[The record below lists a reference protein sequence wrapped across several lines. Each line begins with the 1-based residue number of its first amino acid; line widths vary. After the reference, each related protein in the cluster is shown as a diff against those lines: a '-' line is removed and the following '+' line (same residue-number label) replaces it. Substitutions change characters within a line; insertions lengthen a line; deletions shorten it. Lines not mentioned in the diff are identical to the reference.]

1 MTKLNSSYIHG
12 IVISL
17 FITAS
22 SLAAITNG
30 TFNSGLDG
38 GWIINDE
45 NGVVWSPSGFW
56 DEANQGTAKL
66 QYHEGLACSS
76 ISLSDFIDN
85 NSTALR
91 FQIRTPRPVISET
104 DHLYIKLLDNLGN
117 SVLGTNSFFHW
128 KSGDAYLADPPVGWL
143 QGETPAGV
151 SVVEE
156 LLDSPDLENNPDW
169 QYVLYSIQVDI
180 LDGWWAQQLTLNFSL
195 YHQPNDGIDS
205 TILIDNVQLFSSNT
219 STVPAPGAILLA
231 LAGLTS
237 IRFLHKRL

>member
-1 MTKLNSSYIHG
+1 MTKQNSTYIYG

-30 TFNSGLDG
+30 TFNNGLDG

-45 NGVVWSPSGFW
+45 NGVVWSSTGFW

-66 QYHEGLACSS
+66 QSHEGLGCSS

-91 FQIRTPRPVISET
+91 FQIRTPRPIISET
-104 DHLYIKLLDNLGN
+104 DHLYIKLVNNMGN
-117 SVLGTNSFFHW
+117 SALGTNSFFHW

-143 QGETPAGV
+143 QDETPAGV

-156 LLDSPDLENNPDW
+156 LLDSPDMENNPDW

-180 LDGWWAQQLTLNFSL
+180 LDGWWAQHLTLNFSL
-195 YHQPNDGIDS
+195 YHHPNDGIDS
-205 TILIDNVQLFSSNT
+205 TILIDNVQLISSNT
-219 STVPAPGAILLA
+219 ATVPAPGAILLA
-231 LAGLTS
+231 GAGLITL
-237 IRFLHKRL
+237 RFLRLRT